1 MEIIDTH
8 SQLKYL
14 VFSVKIFRLTV
25 DCEQGGVGNS
35 LSGHVARDAAVVG
48 GVRQLGL
55 RHQEVARAWDDEVGV
70 HLRVDLLA
78 IPQPAEDSGLGLP
91 PGRVTSQLSLL
102 PNFDVGRVGRG
113 LEIFAQIWNKTKFM

>member
-25 DCEQGGVGNS
+25 DCEQGRVRHS
-35 LSGHVARDAAVVG
+35 LPRHVARDAAVVSC
-48 GVRQLGL
+48 VSQLGL
-55 RHQEVARAWDDEVGV
+55 GHQEIPRAGDDEVGV
-70 HLRVDLLA
+70 HRGVDLLTV
-78 IPQPAEDSGLGLP
+78 PEPAEDSGLGLASWW
-91 PGRVTSQLSLL
+91 VTPQLPLL

-113 LEIFAQIWNKTKFM
+113 LEIFAKI

>member
-25 DCEQGGVGNS
+25 DCEQGGVRNS
-35 LSGHVARDAAVVG
+35 LPRHVARDAAVVG
-48 GVRQLGL
+48 RVRQLGL
-55 RHQEVARAWDDEVGV
+55 GHQEVPRAGDDEVGV
-70 HLRVDLLA
+70 HLGVDLLA
-78 IPQPAEDSGLGLP
+78 VPQPAEDAGVGSP
-91 PGRVTSQLSLL
+91 PWRVTSQLSLL

-113 LEIFAQIWNKTKFM
+113 LEIFAQI

>member
-25 DCEQGGVGNS
+25 DSQQGGVRDS
-35 LSGHVARDAAVVG
+35 LSRHVTRDAAVVG
-48 GVRQLGL
+48 CVCQLGL
-55 RHQEVARAWDDEVGV
+55 GHQEVTRAGDDEVGV
-70 HLRVDLLA
+70 HCGVDLLTV
-78 IPQPAEDSGLGLP
+78 PQPAEDSGLGLP
-91 PGRVTSQLSLL
+91 PRWVTSQLSLL

-113 LEIFAQIWNKTKFM
+113 LEIFAQI

>member
-25 DCEQGGVGNS
+25 DCQQGGVRDS
-35 LSGHVARDAAVVG
+35 LPRHIAREAAVVG
-48 GVRQLGL
+48 RVREFGL
-55 RHQEVARAWDDEVGV
+55 RHQQVARAGDDEVGV
-70 HLRVDLLA
+70 HRRVDLLPV
-78 IPQPAEDSGLGLP
+78 PQPSEDSSPRSATGW
-91 PGRVTSQLSLL
+91 VTSQLTLL

-113 LEIFAQIWNKTKFM
+113 LEIFAQI